1 MTSEEKDLLLKDLCG
16 RLPYKT
22 IIQVSDWT
30 VFDTELKVEH
40 ISRLMNE
47 DLKIKPYLRRMSSMT
62 EEEFIYF
69 MGLRGRMLQSYEIQ
83 SMMKEAFNMSQF
95 ISIGTT
101 LGSYSNKIDWLD
113 KNMFDY
119 RGLIHRNLAIDIND
133 INI

>member
-30 VFDTELKVEH
+30 VFDTELKVGH
-40 ISRLMNE
+40 ISRLMNK

-83 SMMKEAFNMSQF
+83 SMMKEAFNMPQF

-101 LGSYSNKIDWLD
+101 LGGYSNKIDWLD

-119 RGLIHRNLAIDIND
+119 RGLIHRNLAIDINE